1 MLRIRKIVKRIINEK
16 WKQNSTEYQETN
28 KKKKCCSIS
37 SSRLFTHLNT
47 CYIYI
52 HRALMFFK
60 SFFIWTNWFFKQL
73 KCYTPKLYFMLWKCK
88 NIFFL
93 FEQSPIESSNLIRLG
108 DLGLRSRLEETP
120 VTTSKEFKSYQKMV
134 TVERIY
140 HAKEKPLNESS
151 VFRLTNCIKKR
162 FQKHEIVFEMLVKK
176 ALAYYHKVDRY
187 FWEIGPRRSDGLKI
201 FSCLS

>member
-1 MLRIRKIVKRIINEK
+1 MPFHFIFKIVYAFK
-16 WKQNSTEYQETN
+16 YM
-28 KKKKCCSIS
+28 
-37 SSRLFTHLNT
+37 LH
-47 CYIYI
+47 IYSPCLDI
-52 HRALMFFK
+52 FQI
-60 SFFIWTNWFFKQL
+60 FFIWTNWFFKQL

-93 FEQSPIESSNLIRLG
+93 FEQSPIESSNLIRLW

-120 VTTSKEFKSYQKMV
+120 VTTSKELKSYQKMV

-176 ALAYYHKVDRY
+176 ALAYYHRVDRY